1 MIFNEQIEQRTAYN
15 RQALE
20 EAKKALED
28 LVAKP
33 RKDEG
38 DAGVMTEGIRL
49 DRRFPTRK
57 LSPKDLFKL
66 GLQGINRND
75 ILIMLGVFAVVTA
88 IGMVAPY
95 VTEMIYEDIIPSGV
109 VERILPVFGL

>member
-49 DRRFPTRK
+49 DRRFPT
-57 LSPKDLFKL
+57 
-66 GLQGINRND
+66 
-75 ILIMLGVFAVVTA
+75 
-88 IGMVAPY
+88 
-95 VTEMIYEDIIPSGV
+95 
-109 VERILPVFGL
+109 